1 MHLKRYSGPLMLLLT
16 SMIWGAA
23 FVAQSVGLNYVGPFT
38 LNSVR
43 FLIAGVFLLPC
54 IPLLRRAGF
63 RSDTSGSQKEL
74 LLGCLICG
82 VLLAVA
88 SSLQQIGLA
97 YTTVSKAG
105 FITALYVII
114 VPILGLFL
122 GKKVRPLVWF
132 CVVLSVVGLYLLC
145 MAGPASI
152 GSGDLLVL
160 LCALVFSLHILA
172 IDHFSRRVDGL
183 KLSCFQFLICGIL
196 CAGPMLALEHPAPG
210 AILAAWKPI
219 LYAGILSSGVGYTLQ
234 IIAQRRTDPTVASLI
249 LCMESVFSALFGW
262 VLLHQSLSP
271 RELTGCG
278 LMLAAILLAQLP
290 GKKPASRELP
300 AEAQADSPANPVK
313 QT

>member
-1 MHLKRYSGPLMLLLT
+1 MRLNKYAGPLMLLLT
-16 SMIWGAA
+16 AMIWGAA
-23 FVAQSVGLNYVGPFT
+23 FVAQSVGLSYVGPFT

-54 IPLLRRAGF
+54 IPLLRRAGL
-63 RSDTSGSQKEL
+63 RPDASGSPREL
-74 LLGCLICG
+74 LLGSLVCG

-88 SSLQQIGLA
+88 SSLQQIGIA
-97 YTTVSKAG
+97 YTPVSKAG
-105 FITALYVII
+105 FITALYVIL

-132 CVVLSVVGLYLLC
+132 CVVLSVAGLYLLC
-145 MAGPASI
+145 MAGPAAI

-172 IDHFSRRVDGL
+172 IDHFSRRVDSL
-183 KLSCFQFLICGIL
+183 KLSCLQFLICGAL

-234 IIAQRRTDPTVASLI
+234 VVAQRRTDPTVASLI
-249 LCMESVFSALFGW
+249 LCMESVFSALFGF
-262 VLLHQSLSP
+262 LLLGQGLSL
-271 RELTGCG
+271 RELAGCG

-290 GKKPASRELP
+290 GRAKASVPATDP
-300 AEAQADSPANPVK
+300 
-313 QT
+313 

>member
-1 MHLKRYSGPLMLLLT
+1 MLKRYSGPLMLLLT
-16 SMIWGAA
+16 AMVWGAA

-43 FLIAGVFLLPC
+43 FLVAGVFLLLC

-63 RSDTSGSQKEL
+63 RPETSGSPKEL
-74 LLGCLICG
+74 LLGGLVCG

-88 SSLQQIGLA
+88 SSLQQLGVA

-122 GKKVRPLVWF
+122 GKKVRPLIWG
-132 CVVLSVVGLYLLC
+132 CVALSVVGLYLLC
-145 MAGPASI
+145 MAGPA
-152 GSGDLLVL
+152 GLGTGDILVL

-172 IDHFSRRVDGL
+172 IDYFSRRVDSVT
-183 KLSCFQFLICGIL
+183 LSCIQFLICGAL
-196 CAGPMLALEHPAPG
+196 CAVPMLALEQPTPG

-234 IIAQRRTDPTVASLI
+234 AVAQRRTDPTVASLI

-262 VLLHQSLSP
+262 VLLHQSLSL
-271 RELTGCG
+271 RELAGCG

-290 GKKPASRELP
+290 GSTAPQKKASAAPEKNQP
-300 AEAQADSPANPVK
+300 I
-313 QT
+313 

>member
-1 MHLKRYSGPLMLLLT
+1 MRLNKYAGPLMLLLT
-16 SMIWGAA
+16 AMIWGAA
-23 FVAQSVGLNYVGPFT
+23 FVAQSVGLSYVGPFT

-54 IPLLRRAGF
+54 IPLLRRAGL
-63 RSDTSGSQKEL
+63 RPDASGSPREL
-74 LLGCLICG
+74 LLGSLVCG

-88 SSLQQIGLA
+88 SSLQQIGIA

-105 FITALYVII
+105 FITALYVIL

-132 CVVLSVVGLYLLC
+132 CVVLSVAGLYLLC
-145 MAGPASI
+145 MAGPAAI

-172 IDHFSRRVDGL
+172 IDHFSRRVDSL
-183 KLSCFQFLICGIL
+183 KLSCLQFLICGAL

-234 IIAQRRTDPTVASLI
+234 VVAQRRTDPTVASLI
-249 LCMESVFSALFGW
+249 LCMESVFSALFGF
-262 VLLHQSLSP
+262 LLLGQGLSL
-271 RELTGCG
+271 RELAGCG

-290 GKKPASRELP
+290 GRAKASVPATDP
-300 AEAQADSPANPVK
+300 
-313 QT
+313 

>member
-1 MHLKRYSGPLMLLLT
+1 MRLNKYAGPLMLLLT
-16 SMIWGAA
+16 AMIWGAA
-23 FVAQSVGLNYVGPFT
+23 FVAQSVGLSYVGPFT

-54 IPLLRRAGF
+54 IPLLRRAGL
-63 RSDTSGSQKEL
+63 RPDASGSPREL
-74 LLGCLICG
+74 LLGSLVCG

-88 SSLQQIGLA
+88 SSLQQIGIA

-105 FITALYVII
+105 FITALYVIL

-132 CVVLSVVGLYLLC
+132 CVVLSVAGLYLLC
-145 MAGPASI
+145 MAGPAAI

-172 IDHFSRRVDGL
+172 IDRFSRRVDSL
-183 KLSCFQFLICGIL
+183 KLSCLQFLICGAL

-234 IIAQRRTDPTVASLI
+234 VVAQRRTDPTVASLI
-249 LCMESVFSALFGW
+249 LCMESVFSALFGF
-262 VLLHQSLSP
+262 LLLGQGLSL
-271 RELTGCG
+271 RELAGCG

-290 GKKPASRELP
+290 GRAKASVPATDP
-300 AEAQADSPANPVK
+300 
-313 QT
+313 

>member
-1 MHLKRYSGPLMLLLT
+1 MRLNKYAGPLMLLLT
-16 SMIWGAA
+16 AMIWGAA
-23 FVAQSVGLNYVGPFT
+23 FVAQSVGLSYVGPFT

-54 IPLLRRAGF
+54 IPLLRRAGL
-63 RSDTSGSQKEL
+63 RPDASGSPREL
-74 LLGCLICG
+74 LLGSLVCG

-88 SSLQQIGLA
+88 SSLQQIGIA

-105 FITALYVII
+105 FITALYVIL

-132 CVVLSVVGLYLLC
+132 CVVLSVAGLYLLC
-145 MAGPASI
+145 MAGPAAI

-172 IDHFSRRVDGL
+172 IDHFSRRVDSL
-183 KLSCFQFLICGIL
+183 KLSCLQFLICGAL
-196 CAGPMLALEHPAPG
+196 CAGPMLALEHPTSG

-234 IIAQRRTDPTVASLI
+234 VVAQRRTDPTVASLI
-249 LCMESVFSALFGW
+249 LCMESVFSALFGF
-262 VLLHQSLSP
+262 LLLGQGLSL
-271 RELTGCG
+271 RELAGCG

-290 GKKPASRELP
+290 GRAKASVPATDP
-300 AEAQADSPANPVK
+300 
-313 QT
+313 

>member
-1 MHLKRYSGPLMLLLT
+1 MHLKRYSGPLMLLFT

-23 FVAQSVGLNYVGPFT
+23 FVAQSVGLSYVGPFT

-54 IPLLRRAGF
+54 IPLLHRAGF
-63 RSDTSGSQKEL
+63 RSDTSGSPKEL
-74 LLGCLICG
+74 LLGCLVCG

-172 IDHFSRRVDGL
+172 IDYFSRRVDGL

-196 CAGPMLALEHPAPG
+196 CACPTLALEHPAPG

-290 GKKPASRELP
+290 GKTPASQGLA
-300 AEAQADSPANPVK
+300 AEAQADSPAKPIK
-313 QT
+313 

>member
-1 MHLKRYSGPLMLLLT
+1 MRLNKYAGPLMLLLT
-16 SMIWGAA
+16 AMIWGAA
-23 FVAQSVGLNYVGPFT
+23 SVAQSVGLSYVGPFT

-54 IPLLRRAGF
+54 IPLLRRAGL
-63 RSDTSGSQKEL
+63 RPDASGSPREL
-74 LLGCLICG
+74 LLGSLVCG

-88 SSLQQIGLA
+88 SSLQQIGIA

-105 FITALYVII
+105 FITALYVIL

-132 CVVLSVVGLYLLC
+132 CVVLSVAGLYLLC
-145 MAGPASI
+145 MAGPAAI

-172 IDHFSRRVDGL
+172 IDHFSRRVDSL
-183 KLSCFQFLICGIL
+183 KLSCLQFLICGAL

-234 IIAQRRTDPTVASLI
+234 VVAQRRTDPTVAALI
-249 LCMESVFSALFGW
+249 LCMESVFSALFGF
-262 VLLHQSLSP
+262 LLLGQGLSL
-271 RELTGCG
+271 RELAGCG

-290 GKKPASRELP
+290 GRAKASVPATDP
-300 AEAQADSPANPVK
+300 
-313 QT
+313 